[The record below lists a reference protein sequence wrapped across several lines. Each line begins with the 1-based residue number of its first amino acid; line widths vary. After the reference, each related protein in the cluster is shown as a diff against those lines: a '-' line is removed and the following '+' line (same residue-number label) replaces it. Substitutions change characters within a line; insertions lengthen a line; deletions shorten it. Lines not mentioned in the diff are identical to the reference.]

1 MTDFDAV
8 LEIKKNLLEEILRD
22 SKDTKVDVKTIVES
36 RLKVVN
42 DMQEK
47 SLENTKEYKA
57 FIESVKKNLTL
68 ENSCIQA
75 HEPERDT
82 FEEVDDEDGRH
93 GYPYHMSDEEALEKA
108 TDGLLADKSDF
119 EEFITGYT
127 EYLDLLKVIIERARW
142 PNGINTLKHNGTNT
156 VLTQF

>member
-1 MTDFDAV
+1 MSDFDAV
-8 LEIKKNLLEEILRD
+8 LEIKKNLLEEILQD
-22 SKDTKVDVKTIVES
+22 SKDNKVDVKTIVEI

-42 DMQEK
+42 DMQAK

-93 GYPYHMSDEEALEKA
+93 GYPYHMSDDEALEKA
-108 TDGLLADKSDF
+108 TDDLLADKSDL

-127 EYLDLLKVIIERARW
+127 EYLDLLKVIIERAR
-142 PNGINTLKHNGTNT
+142 
-156 VLTQF
+156 

>member
-1 MTDFDAV
+1 MSDFDAV
-8 LEIKKNLLEEILRD
+8 LEIKKNLLEEILQD
-22 SKDTKVDVKTIVES
+22 SKDNKVDVKTIVES

-42 DMQEK
+42 DMQAK
-47 SLENTKEYKA
+47 SLENTDEYKA

-82 FEEVDDEDGRH
+82 FEEIDDEDGRH
-93 GYPYHMSDEEALEKA
+93 GYPYHMSDKEALELA
-108 TDGLLADKSDF
+108 TDDLLADKSDL

-127 EYLDLLKVIIERARW
+127 EYLDLLKVIIERAR
-142 PNGINTLKHNGTNT
+142 
-156 VLTQF
+156 

>member
-1 MTDFDAV
+1 MNDFDAV
-8 LEIKKNLLEEILRD
+8 LEIKKNLLEELLQD
-22 SKDTKVDVKTIVES
+22 SKDNKVDLKTIVES

-42 DMQEK
+42 DMQAK

-68 ENSCIQA
+68 ENPYIQA

-93 GYPYHMSDEEALEKA
+93 GYPYHMSDKEALGLA
-108 TDGLLADKSDF
+108 TDDLLADKNDL

-127 EYLDLLKVIIERARW
+127 DYIDLLKVIIERAR
-142 PNGINTLKHNGTNT
+142 
-156 VLTQF
+156 

>member
-1 MTDFDAV
+1 MSDFDAV
-8 LEIKKNLLEEILRD
+8 LEIKKNLLEEILQD
-22 SKDTKVDVKTIVES
+22 SKDNKVDVKTIVES

-42 DMQEK
+42 DMQAK

-57 FIESVKKNLTL
+57 FIESVKKKLTL
-68 ENSCIQA
+68 ENLIVQA

-93 GYPYHMSDEEALEKA
+93 GYPYHMSDKEALELA
-108 TDGLLADKSDF
+108 TDDLLADRYDF

-127 EYLDLLKVIIERARW
+127 DYLDLLKVIIERA
-142 PNGINTLKHNGTNT
+142 L
-156 VLTQF
+156 

>member
-1 MTDFDAV
+1 MSDFDAV
-8 LEIKKNLLEEILRD
+8 LEIKKNLLEELLRD
-22 SKDTKVDVKTIVES
+22 SKDNKVDVKTIVEG

-42 DMQEK
+42 DMQAK
-47 SLENTKEYKA
+47 SLENTDEYKA

-82 FEEVDDEDGRH
+82 FEEIDDEDGRH
-93 GYPYHMSDEEALEKA
+93 GYPYHMSDNEALELA
-108 TDGLLADKSDF
+108 TDGLLADKSDL

-127 EYLDLLKVIIERARW
+127 EYLDLLKVIIERAR
-142 PNGINTLKHNGTNT
+142 
-156 VLTQF
+156 

>member
-1 MTDFDAV
+1 MSDFDAV
-8 LEIKKNLLEEILRD
+8 LEIKKNLLEEILQD
-22 SKDTKVDVKTIVES
+22 SKDNKVDVKTIVES

-42 DMQEK
+42 DMQAK
-47 SLENTKEYKA
+47 SLENTKEYKS

-93 GYPYHMSDEEALEKA
+93 GYPYHMSDDEALEKA
-108 TDGLLADKSDF
+108 TDDLLADKSDL

-127 EYLDLLKVIIERARW
+127 EYLDLLKVIIERAR
-142 PNGINTLKHNGTNT
+142 
-156 VLTQF
+156 

>member
-1 MTDFDAV
+1 MSDFDAV
-8 LEIKKNLLEEILRD
+8 LEIKKNLLEELLQD
-22 SKDTKVDVKTIVES
+22 SKDNKIDVKTIVES

-42 DMQEK
+42 DMQAK
-47 SLENTKEYKA
+47 SLENTDEYKA

-68 ENSCIQA
+68 ENPCIQA

-93 GYPYHMSDEEALEKA
+93 GYPYHMSDKEALELA
-108 TDGLLADKSDF
+108 TDDLLADKNDF

-127 EYLDLLKVIIERARW
+127 EYLDLLKVIIERAR
-142 PNGINTLKHNGTNT
+142 
-156 VLTQF
+156 

>member
-1 MTDFDAV
+1 MSDFDAV

-22 SKDTKVDVKTIVES
+22 SKTLGIDVKTIVES
-36 RLKVVN
+36 RLRVVN
-42 DMQEK
+42 GKQEK
-47 SLENTKEYKA
+47 LENTDEYKA

-93 GYPYHMSDEEALEKA
+93 AYPYHMSDKEALELA
-108 TDGLLADKSDF
+108 TDGLLADKNDL

-127 EYLDLLKVIIERARW
+127 EYLDLLKVIIERAR
-142 PNGINTLKHNGTNT
+142 
-156 VLTQF
+156 

>member
-1 MTDFDAV
+1 MSDFDAV
-8 LEIKKNLLEEILRD
+8 LEIKKNLLEELLQD
-22 SKDTKVDVKTIVES
+22 SKDNNIDVKTIVES

-42 DMQEK
+42 DMQTK
-47 SLENTKEYKA
+47 SLKNTDEYKA

-82 FEEVDDEDGRH
+82 FEEVDDEEGRH
-93 GYPYHMSDEEALEKA
+93 GYPYHMSDKEALELA
-108 TDGLLADKSDF
+108 TDDLLADKNDL

-127 EYLDLLKVIIERARW
+127 DYLDLLKVIIERAR
-142 PNGINTLKHNGTNT
+142 
-156 VLTQF
+156 

>member
-8 LEIKKNLLEEILRD
+8 LEIKKNLLEEILQD
-22 SKDTKVDVKTIVES
+22 SKTLGIDVKTIVES
-36 RLKVVN
+36 RLKVIN
-42 DMQEK
+42 DNQET
-47 SLENTKEYKA
+47 LENTKEYKA

-93 GYPYHMSDEEALEKA
+93 GYPYHMSDDEALELA
-108 TDGLLADKSDF
+108 TDDLLADKSDF

-127 EYLDLLKVIIERARW
+127 EYLDLLKVIIERAR
-142 PNGINTLKHNGTNT
+142 
-156 VLTQF
+156 

>member
-8 LEIKKNLLEEILRD
+8 LEIKKNLLEEILQD
-22 SKDTKVDVKTIVES
+22 SKDNKVDVKAIVES

-47 SLENTKEYKA
+47 SLENTQEYKA

-68 ENSCIQA
+68 ENPYILA
-75 HEPERDT
+75 HDPERDT

-93 GYPYHMSDEEALEKA
+93 GYPCHISDKEALEKA
-108 TDGLLADKSDF
+108 TDDLLADKSDF

-142 PNGINTLKHNGTNT
+142 PNGIYTLKHNGTNT

>member
-1 MTDFDAV
+1 MIRIESEGDNIMNDYDAI

-22 SKDTKVDVKTIVES
+22 SKDNNVDLKTIVES
-36 RLKVVN
+36 RLRVVN
-42 DMQEK
+42 DMQET
-47 SLENTKEYKA
+47 LENTKEYKA

-68 ENSCIQA
+68 ENPYIQA

-93 GYPYHMSDEEALEKA
+93 GYPCHISDDEALERAK
-108 TDGLLADKSDF
+108 DGLLADKNDL

-127 EYLDLLKVIIERARW
+127 EYLDLLKVIIERA
-142 PNGINTLKHNGTNT
+142 L
-156 VLTQF
+156 

>member
-1 MTDFDAV
+1 MI
-8 LEIKKNLLEEILRD
+8 E
-22 SKDTKVDVKTIVES
+22 
-36 RLKVVN
+36 
-42 DMQEK
+42 Q
-47 SLENTKEYKA
+47 TKEYKA

-68 ENSCIQA
+68 DNSYIQA

-93 GYPYHMSDEEALEKA
+93 GYPYHMSDKEALELA
-108 TDGLLADKSDF
+108 TDDLLADKNDL

-142 PNGINTLKHNGTNT
+142 QNQRIVPNIKNKHRLQRASLEIRHHFRKDSRWPNGIDILKHNGINTA
-156 VLTQF
+156 LTQF

>member
-1 MTDFDAV
+1 MSDFDAV
-8 LEIKKNLLEEILRD
+8 LEIKKNLLEELLQD
-22 SKDTKVDVKTIVES
+22 SKDNNIDVKTIVES

-42 DMQEK
+42 DMQAK
-47 SLENTKEYKA
+47 SLENTDEYKA

-68 ENSCIQA
+68 ENPYIQA

-93 GYPYHMSDEEALEKA
+93 GYPYHMSDKEALELA
-108 TDGLLADKSDF
+108 TDDLLADRYDL

-127 EYLDLLKVIIERARW
+127 DYLDLLKVIIERARW
-142 PNGINTLKHNGTNT
+142 PNGIDILKHNGTNT

>member
-1 MTDFDAV
+1 MSDFDAV
-8 LEIKKNLLEEILRD
+8 LEIKKNLLEEILQD
-22 SKDTKVDVKTIVES
+22 SKDNKVDVKTIVES

-42 DMQEK
+42 DMQAR
-47 SLENTKEYKA
+47 SLENTEEYKA

-93 GYPYHMSDEEALEKA
+93 GYPYHMSDKEALELA
-108 TDGLLADKSDF
+108 TDDLLADRYDL

-127 EYLDLLKVIIERARW
+127 EYLDLLKVIIERA
-142 PNGINTLKHNGTNT
+142 L
-156 VLTQF
+156 

>member
-1 MTDFDAV
+1 MSDFDAV
-8 LEIKKNLLEEILRD
+8 LEIKKNLLEEILQD
-22 SKDTKVDVKTIVES
+22 SKDNKVDLKTIVES

-42 DMQEK
+42 DMQAK
-47 SLENTKEYKA
+47 SLENTDEYKA

-68 ENSCIQA
+68 NNSCMQA

-93 GYPYHMSDEEALEKA
+93 GYPYHMSDKEALELA
-108 TDGLLADKSDF
+108 TDDLLADKNDL

-127 EYLDLLKVIIERARW
+127 DYIDLLKVIIERAR
-142 PNGINTLKHNGTNT
+142 
-156 VLTQF
+156 

>member
-1 MTDFDAV
+1 MNDYDAV
-8 LEIKKNLLEEILRD
+8 LEIKKNLLEELLQD
-22 SKDTKVDVKTIVES
+22 SKDNKVDVKTIVES

-42 DMQEK
+42 DMQAK
-47 SLENTKEYKA
+47 SLENTDEYKA

-82 FEEVDDEDGRH
+82 FEEIDDEDGRH
-93 GYPYHMSDEEALEKA
+93 GYPYHMSDKEALELA
-108 TDGLLADKSDF
+108 TDDLLADKNDL

-127 EYLDLLKVIIERARW
+127 EYLDLLKVIIERAR
-142 PNGINTLKHNGTNT
+142 
-156 VLTQF
+156 

>member
-1 MTDFDAV
+1 MNDFDAV
-8 LEIKKNLLEEILRD
+8 LEIKKNLLEELLMD
-22 SKDTKVDVKTIVES
+22 SKTLGIDVKEVVEG
-36 RLKVVN
+36 RLRVVN
-42 DMQEK
+42 DMQET
-47 SLENTKEYKA
+47 LENTKEYKA

-93 GYPYHMSDEEALEKA
+93 GYPYHMSDKEALELA
-108 TDGLLADKSDF
+108 TDDLLADKSDF

-127 EYLDLLKVIIERARW
+127 EYLDLLKVIIERAR
-142 PNGINTLKHNGTNT
+142 
-156 VLTQF
+156 

>member
-1 MTDFDAV
+1 MNDFDAV
-8 LEIKKNLLEEILRD
+8 LEIKKNLLEEILQD
-22 SKDTKVDVKTIVES
+22 SKDTNIDVKTIVES

-42 DMQEK
+42 DMQK
-47 SLENTKEYKA
+47 SLENTDEYKA

-82 FEEVDDEDGRH
+82 FEEIDDEDGRH
-93 GYPYHMSDEEALEKA
+93 GYPYHMSDKEALELAK
-108 TDGLLADKSDF
+108 DGLLADRYDL

-127 EYLDLLKVIIERARW
+127 EYLDLLKVIIERAR
-142 PNGINTLKHNGTNT
+142 
-156 VLTQF
+156 

>member
-1 MTDFDAV
+1 MSDFDAV
-8 LEIKKNLLEEILRD
+8 LEIKKNLLEELLRD
-22 SKDTKVDVKTIVES
+22 SKTLGIDVKEVVEG
-36 RLKVVN
+36 RLRVVN
-42 DMQEK
+42 DMQET
-47 SLENTKEYKA
+47 LENTDEYKS

-93 GYPYHMSDEEALEKA
+93 GYPYHMSDDEALEKA
-108 TDGLLADKSDF
+108 TDDLLADKNDL

-127 EYLDLLKVIIERARW
+127 EYLDLLKVIIERAR
-142 PNGINTLKHNGTNT
+142 
-156 VLTQF
+156 

>member
-1 MTDFDAV
+1 MSDFDAV
-8 LEIKKNLLEEILRD
+8 LEIKKNLLEEILQD
-22 SKDTKVDVKTIVES
+22 SKDNKVDVKTIVES

-42 DMQEK
+42 DMQAR
-47 SLENTKEYKA
+47 SLENTEEYKA

-93 GYPYHMSDEEALEKA
+93 GYPYHMSDKEALELA
-108 TDGLLADKSDF
+108 TDDLLADRYDL

-127 EYLDLLKVIIERARW
+127 DYIDLLKVIIERARW
-142 PNGINTLKHNGTNT
+142 PNGIDILKHNGTNT
-156 VLTQF
+156 ALTQF

>member
-1 MTDFDAV
+1 MSDFDAV
-8 LEIKKNLLEEILRD
+8 LEIKKNLLEEILQD
-22 SKDTKVDVKTIVES
+22 SKDTKIDVKTIVES
-36 RLKVVN
+36 RLKVIN
-42 DMQEK
+42 DTQET
-47 SLENTKEYKA
+47 LENTKEYKA

-93 GYPYHMSDEEALEKA
+93 GYPYHMSDNEALELA
-108 TDGLLADKSDF
+108 TDGLLADKNDL

-127 EYLDLLKVIIERARW
+127 EYLDLLKVIIERAR
-142 PNGINTLKHNGTNT
+142 
-156 VLTQF
+156 